1 RSESPK
7 LPPPP
12 GVPLHKKASQFKHA
26 VRTGRMALTAL
37 RRNVLRSMLTCLGIV
52 IGIAAVIAMME
63 LGGGSS
69 RSIQQA
75 IASLGASM
83 IQIDPAAVSVAGVSS
98 GSGGEATLTMEDAD
112 ALRNECNVLQHVAPS
127 VDCWGQAI
135 YGNVNWRPGR
145 ILGTTPEYL
154 SVRNWPVAQGD
165 PFTMDDV
172 RSSAAVCLI
181 GQTVAEKLFGTDS
194 PLGKELRLRGVG
206 LKVLGVLARKGAN

>member
-1 RSESPK
+1 VSQDESSN

-12 GVPLHKKASQFKHA
+12 GVPLHRKASQSSHA
-26 VRTGRMALTAL
+26 LRTARMALRAL
-37 RRNVLRSMLTCLGIV
+37 RRNVMRSTLTCLGIV

-112 ALRNECNVLQHVAPS
+112 ALRNECTALQHV
-127 VDCWGQAI
+127 
-135 YGNVNWRPGR
+135 
-145 ILGTTPEYL
+145 
-154 SVRNWPVAQGD
+154 
-165 PFTMDDV
+165 
-172 RSSAAVCLI
+172 
-181 GQTVAEKLFGTDS
+181 
-194 PLGKELRLRGVG
+194 
-206 LKVLGVLARKGAN
+206 